1 MRPMPKYFFG
11 FEIVGLLSGWASIST
26 MKMEIPFW
34 SSLYAPKATIS
45 PSLVFA
51 AYFSKS
57 RSLMHNQPADFFPT
71 SLFSRPSERAGATS
85 EGNRVGSL
93 LGVPGGV
100 FAQGCAVSPPS
111 LFGMV
116 DLISDMPA
124 IRSSFQDVAI
134 FSDSLY
140 YSNRPTLTTP
150 IFRRNYYKITLLTG
164 SGLVTMPLFT
174 NSIKLA
180 LADFGS

>member
-1 MRPMPKYFFG
+1 
-11 FEIVGLLSGWASIST
+11 
-26 MKMEIPFW
+26 
-34 SSLYAPKATIS
+34 
-45 PSLVFA
+45 
-51 AYFSKS
+51 
-57 RSLMHNQPADFFPT
+57 MHNQPADFLST

-100 FAQGCAVSPPS
+100 LAHGCAVSPPL

-124 IRSSFQDVAI
+124 IRPSFQDVAI

-140 YSNRPTLTTP
+140 YSDRLILTTP
-150 IFRRNYYKITLLTG
+150 IFRRGYYKITLLTG

-174 NSIKLA
+174 KPIKLRLLFLIHKA
-180 LADFGS
+180 TVCSVLVHKMSRRAPHLKHKPPAVEILYVGVTDSKLSTG